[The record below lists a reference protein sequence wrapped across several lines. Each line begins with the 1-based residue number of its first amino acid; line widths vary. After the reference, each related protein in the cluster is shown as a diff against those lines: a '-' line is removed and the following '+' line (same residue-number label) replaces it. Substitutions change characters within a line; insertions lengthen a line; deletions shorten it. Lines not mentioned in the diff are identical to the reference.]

1 MVQRKALGK
10 GLGALIPDLPE
21 KLGSKPEGMLLVDID
36 EIRPNPLQPRRNFD
50 KEKIE
55 ELAGSIRE
63 NGILQPLIVKK
74 DREGFELIAGER
86 RWRAAQKAGLAK
98 VPIIIKEV
106 GDKSRLELSLIEN
119 IQREDLNVIE
129 EAEGYQKLIE
139 EVGYTQEAIGQRLG
153 KSRTS
158 ITNALRLLKLNR
170 KIKDD
175 LMQNKINMGHARAYL
190 GLDSSAQQIEA
201 HVHVVKKQLSVRQ
214 TEQLVKRMK
223 SGATK
228 PLPSPA
234 GSEHE
239 FIVHELRKIL
249 ETKVLIRQKGK
260 RGKLIIEFYS
270 PGELERIFEL
280 LSGQER

>member
-1 MVQRKALGK
+1 MAQRKALGK
-10 GLGALIPDLPE
+10 GLGALIPDLPD
-21 KLGSKPEGMLLVDID
+21 KLEGKPEGMLLVDLD
-36 EIRPNPLQPRRNFD
+36 EIRPNPLQPRRSFD
-50 KEKIE
+50 QEKIE

-74 DREGFELIAGER
+74 LREGFELIAGER

-98 VPIIIKEV
+98 VPIIIREV
-106 GDKSRLELSLIEN
+106 GDKGRLELSLIEN

-129 EAEGYQKLIE
+129 EADAYQKLIE
-139 EVGYTQEAIGQRLG
+139 EFGYTQDALGQRVG

-175 LMQNKINMGHARAYL
+175 LLHNKINMGHARAYL
-190 GLDSSAQQIEA
+190 GLDSSAQQMEA
-201 HVHVVKKQLSVRQ
+201 HAQVVKKQFSVRQ
-214 TEQLVKRMK
+214 TERLVKRMK
-223 SGATK
+223 SGAPA
-228 PLPSPA
+228 PLSPPS

-239 FIVHELRKIL
+239 FMLHELRKIL
-249 ETKVLIRQKGK
+249 GTKVSIRQKGK

-280 LSGQER
+280 LSG

>member
-1 MVQRKALGK
+1 MVQRKALGR

-21 KLGSKPEGMLLVDID
+21 KPGSKPEGMLLVDPD
-36 EIRPNPLQPRRNFD
+36 EIRPNPAQPRRSFNQ
-50 KEKIE
+50 EKIE

-63 NGILQPLIVKK
+63 IGILQPLIVKK
-74 DREGFELIAGER
+74 TREGFELIAGER

-129 EAEGYQKLIE
+129 EAEAYQKLVDE
-139 EVGYTQEAIGQRLG
+139 FGYTQDVLGQRVG

-175 LMQNKINMGHARAYL
+175 LMQNKINMGHARTYL
-190 GLDSSAQQIEA
+190 GLDSSAQQMEA
-201 HVHVVKKQLSVRQ
+201 HAQAVKKQLSVRQ
-214 TEQLVKRMK
+214 TERLVKRMK
-223 SGATK
+223 SGAPA
-228 PLPSPA
+228 PLPSPS

-239 FIVHELRKIL
+239 FILHELRKIL
-249 ETKVLIRQKGK
+249 GTKVSISQKGR

-280 LSGQER
+280 LSG

>member
-1 MVQRKALGK
+1 MAQRKALGK
-10 GLGALIPDLPE
+10 GLGALIPDLPD
-21 KLGSKPEGMLLVDID
+21 KLEGKPEGMLLVDLD
-36 EIRPNPLQPRRNFD
+36 EIRPNPLQPRRSFD
-50 KEKIE
+50 QEKIE

-74 DREGFELIAGER
+74 TREGFELIAGER

-106 GDKSRLELSLIEN
+106 GDKGRLELSLIEN

-129 EAEGYQKLIE
+129 EADAYQKLIE
-139 EVGYTQEAIGQRLG
+139 EFGYTQDALGQRVG

-175 LMQNKINMGHARAYL
+175 LLHNKINMGHARAYL
-190 GLDSSAQQIEA
+190 GLDSSAQQMEA
-201 HVHVVKKQLSVRQ
+201 HAQVVKKQFSVRQ
-214 TEQLVKRMK
+214 TERLVKRMK
-223 SGATK
+223 SGAPA
-228 PLPSPA
+228 PLSPPSD
-234 GSEHE
+234 SEHE
-239 FIVHELRKIL
+239 FMLHELRKIL
-249 ETKVLIRQKGK
+249 GTKVSIRQKGK

-280 LSGQER
+280 LSG

>member
-10 GLGALIPDLPE
+10 GLGALIPDLPD
-21 KLGSKPEGMLLVDID
+21 KLESNHEGMLLID
-36 EIRPNPLQPRRNFD
+36 LDAIRPNPLQPRRSFD
-50 KEKIE
+50 QEKIE

-74 DREGFELIAGER
+74 ARDGFELIAGER

-129 EAEGYQKLIE
+129 EADAYQKLIDE
-139 EVGYTQEAIGQRLG
+139 FGYTQDALGQRVG

-175 LMQNKINMGHARAYL
+175 LMHNKINMGHARAYL
-190 GLDSSAQQIEA
+190 GLDSSAQQMEA
-201 HVHVVKKQLSVRQ
+201 HARVVKNQLSVRQ
-214 TEQLVKRMK
+214 TERLVKRMK
-223 SGATK
+223 SGAPAPQSAT
-228 PLPSPA
+228 A

-239 FIVHELRKIL
+239 FMLHELRKAL
-249 ETKVLIRQKGK
+249 GTKISIRQTGK

-280 LSGQER
+280 LTG

>member
-1 MVQRKALGK
+1 MAQRKALGK
-10 GLGALIPDLPE
+10 GLGALIPDLPD
-21 KLGSKPEGMLLVDID
+21 KLEGKPEGMLLVDLD
-36 EIRPNPLQPRRNFD
+36 EIRPNPLQPRRSFD
-50 KEKIE
+50 QEKIE

-74 DREGFELIAGER
+74 TREGFELIAGER

-106 GDKSRLELSLIEN
+106 GDKGRLELSLIEN

-129 EAEGYQKLIE
+129 EADAYQKLIE
-139 EVGYTQEAIGQRLG
+139 EFGYTQDALGQRVG

-175 LMQNKINMGHARAYL
+175 LLHNKINMGHARAYL
-190 GLDSSAQQIEA
+190 GLDSSAQQMEA
-201 HVHVVKKQLSVRQ
+201 HAQVVKKQFSVRQ
-214 TEQLVKRMK
+214 TERLVKRMK
-223 SGATK
+223 SGAPA
-228 PLPSPA
+228 PLSPPS

-239 FIVHELRKIL
+239 FMLHELRKIL
-249 ETKVLIRQKGK
+249 GTKVSIRQKGK

-280 LSGQER
+280 LSG

>member
-10 GLGALIPDLPE
+10 GLGALIPELPE
-21 KLGSKPEGMLLVDID
+21 KPGGRLEGMILVDLD
-36 EIRPNPLQPRRNFD
+36 EIRPNPLQPRRIFNQ
-50 KEKIE
+50 EKIE

-74 DREGFELIAGER
+74 AREGFELIAGER

-98 VPIIIKEV
+98 VPIIVKEV

-129 EAEGYQKLIE
+129 EAEAYQKLVDE
-139 EVGYTQEAIGQRLG
+139 FGYTQDLIAQRVG
-153 KSRTS
+153 KGRTS

-175 LMQNKINMGHARAYL
+175 LMQDKINMGHARAYL
-190 GLDSSAQQIEA
+190 GLDSSAQQVEA
-201 HVHVVKKQLSVRQ
+201 HAQVVKKQLSVRQ

-223 SGATK
+223 SGAPA
-228 PLPSPA
+228 PLPSPS

-239 FIVHELRKIL
+239 FMVHELRKIL
-249 ETKVLIRQKGK
+249 GTKVSIRQKGK

-280 LSGQER
+280 LSG

>member
-10 GLGALIPDLPE
+10 GLGALIPELPE
-21 KLGSKPEGMLLVDID
+21 RPEGRSEGIILVDLD
-36 EIRPNPLQPRRNFD
+36 EIRPNPLQPRRIFNQ
-50 KEKIE
+50 EKIE

-74 DREGFELIAGER
+74 AREGFELIAGER

-98 VPIIIKEV
+98 VPIIVKEV

-129 EAEGYQKLIE
+129 EAEAYQKLVDE
-139 EVGYTQEAIGQRLG
+139 FGYTQDLIAQRVG
-153 KSRTS
+153 KGRTS

-175 LMQNKINMGHARAYL
+175 LMQDKINMGHARAYL
-190 GLDSSAQQIEA
+190 GLDSSAQQVEA
-201 HVHVVKKQLSVRQ
+201 HAQVVKKQLSVRQ

-223 SGATK
+223 SGAPA
-228 PLPSPA
+228 PLPSPS

-239 FIVHELRKIL
+239 FMVHELRKIL
-249 ETKVLIRQKGK
+249 GTKVSIRQKGK

-280 LSGQER
+280 LSG

>member
-10 GLGALIPDLPE
+10 GLGALIPNLPE
-21 KLGSKPEGMLLVDID
+21 KLESKPEGMLLVDLD
-36 EIRPNPLQPRRNFD
+36 EIRPNPLQPRRSFD
-50 KEKIE
+50 QEKIE

-74 DREGFELIAGER
+74 LREGFELIAGER

-106 GDKSRLELSLIEN
+106 GDKGRLELSLIEN

-129 EAEGYQKLIE
+129 EADAYQKLIE
-139 EVGYTQEAIGQRLG
+139 EFGYTQDALGQRVG

-175 LMQNKINMGHARAYL
+175 LLHNKINMGHARAYL
-190 GLDSSAQQIEA
+190 GLDSSAQQMEA
-201 HVHVVKKQLSVRQ
+201 HAQVVKKQFSVRQ
-214 TEQLVKRMK
+214 TERLVKRMK
-223 SGATK
+223 SGAPA
-228 PLPSPA
+228 PLSPPS

-239 FIVHELRKIL
+239 FMLHELRKIL
-249 ETKVLIRQKGK
+249 GTKVSIRQKGK

-280 LSGQER
+280 LSG

>member
-10 GLGALIPDLPE
+10 GLGALIPDLAE
-21 KLGSKPEGMLLVDID
+21 KLESKPEGMLLVDLD

-50 KEKIE
+50 QEKIE

-63 NGILQPLIVKK
+63 NGILQPLIVNKA
-74 DREGFELIAGER
+74 REGFELIAGER

-129 EAEGYQKLIE
+129 EADAYQKLIE
-139 EVGYTQEAIGQRLG
+139 EFGYTQDALGQRVG

-175 LMQNKINMGHARAYL
+175 LMHNKINMGHARAYL
-190 GLDSSAQQIEA
+190 GLDSSAQQMEA
-201 HVHVVKKQLSVRQ
+201 HAQVVKKQLSVRQ
-214 TEQLVKRMK
+214 TERLVKRMK
-223 SGATK
+223 SGATALLS
-228 PLPSPA
+228 PPS

-239 FIVHELRKIL
+239 FMLHELRKIL
-249 ETKVLIRQKGK
+249 GTKVSIRQKGK

-280 LSGQER
+280 LSG

>member
-1 MVQRKALGK
+1 MAQRKALGK
-10 GLGALIPDLPE
+10 GLGALIPDLPD
-21 KLGSKPEGMLLVDID
+21 KLEGKPEGMLLVDLD
-36 EIRPNPLQPRRNFD
+36 EIRPNPLQPRRSFD
-50 KEKIE
+50 QEKIE

-74 DREGFELIAGER
+74 LREGFELIAGER

-106 GDKSRLELSLIEN
+106 GDKGRLELSLIEN

-129 EAEGYQKLIE
+129 EADAYQKLIE
-139 EVGYTQEAIGQRLG
+139 EFGYTQDALGQRVG

-175 LMQNKINMGHARAYL
+175 LLHNKINMGHARAYL
-190 GLDSSAQQIEA
+190 GLDSSAQQMEA
-201 HVHVVKKQLSVRQ
+201 HVQVVKKQFSVRQ
-214 TEQLVKRMK
+214 TERLVKRMK
-223 SGATK
+223 SGAPA
-228 PLPSPA
+228 PLSPPS

-239 FIVHELRKIL
+239 FMLHELRKIL
-249 ETKVLIRQKGK
+249 GTKVSIKQKGK

-280 LSGQER
+280 LSG

>member
-1 MVQRKALGK
+1 MVQRKALGR

-21 KLGSKPEGMLLVDID
+21 KLESKPEGMLLVDLD

-50 KEKIE
+50 QEKIE
-55 ELAGSIRE
+55 GLAGSIRE

-74 DREGFELIAGER
+74 AREGFELIAGER
-86 RWRAAQKAGLAK
+86 RWRAAQKAGLTK

-106 GDKSRLELSLIEN
+106 GDKSRLELSLVEN

-129 EAEGYQKLIE
+129 EAEAYQKLIDE
-139 EVGYTQEAIGQRLG
+139 FGYTQDVIGQRVG

-190 GLDSSAQQIEA
+190 GLDSSSQQMEA
-201 HVHVVKKQLSVRQ
+201 HAQVVKKQLSVRQ
-214 TEQLVKRMK
+214 TERLVKRMK
-223 SGATK
+223 SGATA
-228 PLPSPA
+228 PLPSPS

-239 FIVHELRKIL
+239 FMVHELRKIL
-249 ETKVLIRQKGK
+249 GTKVSIRQKGK

-280 LSGQER
+280 LSG

>member
-1 MVQRKALGK
+1 
-10 GLGALIPDLPE
+10 
-21 KLGSKPEGMLLVDID
+21 MLLVDLD
-36 EIRPNPLQPRRNFD
+36 EIRPNPLQPRRSFD
-50 KEKIE
+50 QEKIE

-74 DREGFELIAGER
+74 ARDGFELIAGER

-129 EAEGYQKLIE
+129 EADAYQKLIDE
-139 EVGYTQEAIGQRLG
+139 FGYTQDALGQRVG

-175 LMQNKINMGHARAYL
+175 LMHNKINMGHARAYL
-190 GLDSSAQQIEA
+190 GLDSSAQQMEA
-201 HVHVVKKQLSVRQ
+201 HAIVVKKQLSVRQ
-214 TEQLVKRMK
+214 TERLVKRMK
-223 SGATK
+223 SGAPAPQSAT
-228 PLPSPA
+228 A

-239 FIVHELRKIL
+239 FMLHELRKAL
-249 ETKVLIRQKGK
+249 GTKVSIRQTGK

-280 LSGQER
+280 LTG

>member
-10 GLGALIPDLPE
+10 GLGALIPDLPD
-21 KLGSKPEGMLLVDID
+21 KLEGKPEGMLLVDLD
-36 EIRPNPLQPRRNFD
+36 EIRPNPLQPRRSFD
-50 KEKIE
+50 QEKIE

-74 DREGFELIAGER
+74 TREGFELIAGER

-106 GDKSRLELSLIEN
+106 GDKGRLELSLIEN
-119 IQREDLNVIE
+119 IQRDDLNVIE
-129 EAEGYQKLIE
+129 EADAYQKLIE
-139 EVGYTQEAIGQRLG
+139 EFGYTQDALGQRVG

-175 LMQNKINMGHARAYL
+175 LLHNKINMGHARAYL
-190 GLDSSAQQIEA
+190 GLDSSAQQMEA
-201 HVHVVKKQLSVRQ
+201 HAQVVKKQFSVRQ
-214 TEQLVKRMK
+214 TERLVKRMK
-223 SGATK
+223 SGAPA
-228 PLPSPA
+228 PLSPPS

-239 FIVHELRKIL
+239 FMLHELRKIL
-249 ETKVLIRQKGK
+249 GTKVSIRQKGK

-280 LSGQER
+280 LSG

>member
-1 MVQRKALGK
+1 MVQRKALGR

-21 KLGSKPEGMLLVDID
+21 KLESKPEGMLLVDLD

-50 KEKIE
+50 QEKIE

-74 DREGFELIAGER
+74 AREGFELIAGER

-106 GDKSRLELSLIEN
+106 GDKGRLELSLVEN

-129 EAEGYQKLIE
+129 EAEAYQKLIDE
-139 EVGYTQEAIGQRLG
+139 FGYTQDVIGQRVG

-175 LMQNKINMGHARAYL
+175 LMQNKIHMGHARAYL
-190 GLDSSAQQIEA
+190 GLDSSSQQMEA
-201 HVHVVKKQLSVRQ
+201 HAQVVKKQLSVRQ
-214 TEQLVKRMK
+214 TERLVKRMK
-223 SGATK
+223 SGATA
-228 PLPSPA
+228 PLPSPS

-239 FIVHELRKIL
+239 FMVHELRKIL
-249 ETKVLIRQKGK
+249 GTKVSIRQKGK
-260 RGKLIIEFYS
+260 RGKLVIEFYS

-280 LSGQER
+280 LSG

>member
-10 GLGALIPDLPE
+10 GLGALIPDLPD
-21 KLGSKPEGMLLVDID
+21 KLEGKPEGMLLVDLD
-36 EIRPNPLQPRRNFD
+36 EIRPNPLQPRRSFD
-50 KEKIE
+50 QEKIE

-74 DREGFELIAGER
+74 TREGFELIAGER
-86 RWRAAQKAGLAK
+86 RWRAAQKAGLAR

-106 GDKSRLELSLIEN
+106 GDKGRLELSLIEN

-129 EAEGYQKLIE
+129 EADAYQKLIE
-139 EVGYTQEAIGQRLG
+139 EFGYTQDALGQRVG

-175 LMQNKINMGHARAYL
+175 LLHNKINMGHARAYL
-190 GLDSSAQQIEA
+190 GLDSSAQQMEA
-201 HVHVVKKQLSVRQ
+201 HAQVVKKQFSVRQ
-214 TEQLVKRMK
+214 TERLVKRMK
-223 SGATK
+223 SGAPA
-228 PLPSPA
+228 PLSPPS

-239 FIVHELRKIL
+239 FMLHELRKIL
-249 ETKVLIRQKGK
+249 GTKVSIRQKGK

-280 LSGQER
+280 LSG

>member
-10 GLGALIPDLPE
+10 GLGALIPELPE
-21 KLGSKPEGMLLVDID
+21 KPEGRPEGMILVDLD
-36 EIRPNPLQPRRNFD
+36 EIRPNPLQPRRIFNQ
-50 KEKIE
+50 EKIE

-74 DREGFELIAGER
+74 AREGFELIAGER

-98 VPIIIKEV
+98 VPIIVKEV

-129 EAEGYQKLIE
+129 EAEAYQKLVDE
-139 EVGYTQEAIGQRLG
+139 FGYTQDLIAQRVG
-153 KSRTS
+153 KGRTS

-175 LMQNKINMGHARAYL
+175 LMQDKINMGHARAYL
-190 GLDSSAQQIEA
+190 GLDSSAQQVEA
-201 HVHVVKKQLSVRQ
+201 HAQVVKKQLSVRQ

-223 SGATK
+223 SGAPA
-228 PLPSPA
+228 PLPSPS

-239 FIVHELRKIL
+239 FMVHELRKIL
-249 ETKVLIRQKGK
+249 GTKVSIRQKGK
-260 RGKLIIEFYS
+260 RGKLISELYS

-280 LSGQER
+280 LSG

>member
-10 GLGALIPDLPE
+10 GLGALIPELPE
-21 KLGSKPEGMLLVDID
+21 KPEGRPEGMILVDLD
-36 EIRPNPLQPRRNFD
+36 EIRPNPLQPRRIFNQ
-50 KEKIE
+50 EKIE

-74 DREGFELIAGER
+74 AREGFELIAGER

-98 VPIIIKEV
+98 VPIIVKEV

-129 EAEGYQKLIE
+129 EAEAYQKLVDE
-139 EVGYTQEAIGQRLG
+139 FGYTQDLIAQRVG
-153 KSRTS
+153 KGRTS

-175 LMQNKINMGHARAYL
+175 LMQDKINMGHARAYL
-190 GLDSSAQQIEA
+190 GLDSAAQQVEA
-201 HVHVVKKQLSVRQ
+201 HAQVVKKQLSVRQ

-223 SGATK
+223 SGAPA
-228 PLPSPA
+228 PLPAPS

-239 FIVHELRKIL
+239 FMLHELRKIL
-249 ETKVLIRQKGK
+249 GTKVSIRQKGK

-280 LSGQER
+280 LSG

>member
-1 MVQRKALGK
+1 MAQRKALGK

-21 KLGSKPEGMLLVDID
+21 KLESKPEGMLLVDLD
-36 EIRPNPLQPRRNFD
+36 EIRPNPLQPRRSFD
-50 KEKIE
+50 QEKIE

-74 DREGFELIAGER
+74 LREGFELIAGER

-106 GDKSRLELSLIEN
+106 GDKGRLELSLIEN

-129 EAEGYQKLIE
+129 EADAYQKLIE
-139 EVGYTQEAIGQRLG
+139 EFGYTQDALGQRVG

-175 LMQNKINMGHARAYL
+175 LLHNKINMGHARAYL
-190 GLDSSAQQIEA
+190 GLDSSAQQMEA
-201 HVHVVKKQLSVRQ
+201 HAQVVKKQFSVRQ
-214 TEQLVKRMK
+214 TERLVKRMK
-223 SGATK
+223 SGAPA
-228 PLPSPA
+228 PLSPPS

-239 FIVHELRKIL
+239 FMLHELRKIL
-249 ETKVLIRQKGK
+249 GTKVSIRQKGK

-280 LSGQER
+280 MSG

>member
-10 GLGALIPDLPE
+10 GLGALIPDLPD
-21 KLGSKPEGMLLVDID
+21 KLEGKPEGMLLVDLD
-36 EIRPNPLQPRRNFD
+36 EIRPNPLQPRRSFD
-50 KEKIE
+50 QEKIE

-74 DREGFELIAGER
+74 TREGFELIAGER

-106 GDKSRLELSLIEN
+106 GDKGRLELSLIEN

-129 EAEGYQKLIE
+129 EADAYQKLIE
-139 EVGYTQEAIGQRLG
+139 EFGYTQDALGQRVG

-175 LMQNKINMGHARAYL
+175 LLHNKINMGHARAYL
-190 GLDSSAQQIEA
+190 GLDSSAQQMEA
-201 HVHVVKKQLSVRQ
+201 HAQVVKKQFSVRQ
-214 TEQLVKRMK
+214 TERLVKRMK
-223 SGATK
+223 SGAPA
-228 PLPSPA
+228 PLSPPS

-239 FIVHELRKIL
+239 FMLHELRKIL
-249 ETKVLIRQKGK
+249 GTKVSIRQKGK

-280 LSGQER
+280 LSG

>member
-21 KLGSKPEGMLLVDID
+21 KPEGRPEGMILVDLD
-36 EIRPNPLQPRRNFD
+36 EIRPNPLQPRRSFNQ
-50 KEKIE
+50 EKIE
-55 ELAGSIRE
+55 ELAGSIWE

-74 DREGFELIAGER
+74 AREGFELIAGER

-98 VPIIIKEV
+98 VPIIVKEV

-119 IQREDLNVIE
+119 LQREDLNVIE
-129 EAEGYQKLIE
+129 EAEAYQKLVDE
-139 EVGYTQEAIGQRLG
+139 FGYTQDVIAQRVG
-153 KSRTS
+153 KGRTS

-175 LMQNKINMGHARAYL
+175 LMQDKINMGHARAYL
-190 GLDSSAQQIEA
+190 GLDSSAQQVEA
-201 HVHVVKKQLSVRQ
+201 HAQVVKKQLSVRQ

-223 SGATK
+223 SGAPA
-228 PLPSPA
+228 PLPSPS

-239 FIVHELRKIL
+239 FMVHELRKIL
-249 ETKVLIRQKGK
+249 GTKVSIRQKGK

-280 LSGQER
+280 LSG

>member
-1 MVQRKALGK
+1 MAQRKALGK

-21 KLGSKPEGMLLVDID
+21 KLESKPEGMLLVDLD
-36 EIRPNPLQPRRNFD
+36 EIRPNPLQPRRSFD
-50 KEKIE
+50 QEKIE

-74 DREGFELIAGER
+74 LREGFELIAGER

-106 GDKSRLELSLIEN
+106 GDKGRLELSLIEN

-129 EAEGYQKLIE
+129 EADAYQKLIE
-139 EVGYTQEAIGQRLG
+139 EFGYTQDALGQRVG

-175 LMQNKINMGHARAYL
+175 LLHNKINMGHARAYL
-190 GLDSSAQQIEA
+190 GLDSSAQQMEA
-201 HVHVVKKQLSVRQ
+201 HAQVVKKQFSVRQ
-214 TEQLVKRMK
+214 TERLVKRMK
-223 SGATK
+223 SGAPA
-228 PLPSPA
+228 PLSPPS

-239 FIVHELRKIL
+239 FMLHELRKIL
-249 ETKVLIRQKGK
+249 GTKVSIRQKGK

-280 LSGQER
+280 LSG

>member
-21 KLGSKPEGMLLVDID
+21 KLESRPEGMLLVDLD
-36 EIRPNPLQPRRNFD
+36 AIRPNPLQPRRSFD
-50 KEKIE
+50 QEKIE

-74 DREGFELIAGER
+74 VRDGFELIAGER
-86 RWRAAQKAGLAK
+86 RWRAAQKAGLTK

-129 EAEGYQKLIE
+129 EADAYQKLIDE
-139 EVGYTQEAIGQRLG
+139 FGYTQDALGQRVG

-158 ITNALRLLKLNR
+158 ITNTLRLLKLNR

-175 LMQNKINMGHARAYL
+175 LMHDKINMGHARAYL
-190 GLDSSAQQIEA
+190 GLDSSAQQMEA
-201 HVHVVKKQLSVRQ
+201 HAQVVKKQLSVRQ
-214 TEQLVKRMK
+214 TERLVKRMK
-223 SGATK
+223 SGAQT
-228 PLPSPA
+228 PQSPPA

-239 FIVHELRKIL
+239 FMLHELRKVL
-249 ETKVLIRQKGK
+249 GTKVSIRQAGK

-280 LSGQER
+280 LTG

>member
-10 GLGALIPDLPE
+10 GLGALIPDLPD
-21 KLGSKPEGMLLVDID
+21 KLEGKPEGMLLVDLD
-36 EIRPNPLQPRRNFD
+36 EIRPNPLQPRRSFD
-50 KEKIE
+50 QEKIE

-74 DREGFELIAGER
+74 TSEGFELIAGER

-106 GDKSRLELSLIEN
+106 GDKGRLELSLIEN

-129 EAEGYQKLIE
+129 EADAYQKLIE
-139 EVGYTQEAIGQRLG
+139 EFGYTQDALGQRVG

-175 LMQNKINMGHARAYL
+175 LLHNKINMGHARAYL
-190 GLDSSAQQIEA
+190 GLDSSAQQMEA
-201 HVHVVKKQLSVRQ
+201 HAQVVKKQFSVRQ
-214 TEQLVKRMK
+214 TERLVKRMK
-223 SGATK
+223 SGAPA
-228 PLPSPA
+228 PLSPPS

-239 FIVHELRKIL
+239 FMLHELRKIL
-249 ETKVLIRQKGK
+249 GTKVSIRQKGK

-280 LSGQER
+280 LSG

>member
-10 GLGALIPDLPE
+10 GLGALIPELPE
-21 KLGSKPEGMLLVDID
+21 KPGGRLEGMILVDLD
-36 EIRPNPLQPRRNFD
+36 EIRPNPLQPRRIFNQ
-50 KEKIE
+50 EKIE

-74 DREGFELIAGER
+74 AREGFELIAGER

-98 VPIIIKEV
+98 VPIIVKEV

-129 EAEGYQKLIE
+129 EAEAYQKLVDE
-139 EVGYTQEAIGQRLG
+139 FGYTQDLIAQRVG
-153 KSRTS
+153 KGRTS

-175 LMQNKINMGHARAYL
+175 LMQDKINMGHARAYL
-190 GLDSSAQQIEA
+190 GLDSSAQQVEA
-201 HVHVVKKQLSVRQ
+201 HAQVLKKQLSVRQ

-223 SGATK
+223 SGAPA
-228 PLPSPA
+228 PLPSPS

-239 FIVHELRKIL
+239 FMVHELRKIL
-249 ETKVLIRQKGK
+249 GTKVSIRQKGK

-280 LSGQER
+280 LSG

>member
-10 GLGALIPDLPE
+10 GLGALIPELPE
-21 KLGSKPEGMLLVDID
+21 KPEGRPEGMILVDLD
-36 EIRPNPLQPRRNFD
+36 EIRPNPLQPRRIFNQ
-50 KEKIE
+50 EKIE

-74 DREGFELIAGER
+74 VREGFELIAGER

-98 VPIIIKEV
+98 VPIIVKEV

-129 EAEGYQKLIE
+129 EAEAYQKLVDE
-139 EVGYTQEAIGQRLG
+139 FGYTQDLIAQRVG
-153 KSRTS
+153 KGRTS

-175 LMQNKINMGHARAYL
+175 LMQDKINMGHARAYL
-190 GLDSSAQQIEA
+190 GLDSSAQQVEA
-201 HVHVVKKQLSVRQ
+201 HAQVVKKQLSVRQ

-223 SGATK
+223 SGAPA
-228 PLPSPA
+228 PLPSPS

-239 FIVHELRKIL
+239 FMVHELRKIL
-249 ETKVLIRQKGK
+249 GTKVSIRQKGK

-280 LSGQER
+280 LSG

>member
-10 GLGALIPDLPE
+10 GLGALIPELPE
-21 KLGSKPEGMLLVDID
+21 KPEGRHEGMILVDLD
-36 EIRPNPLQPRRNFD
+36 EIRPNPLQPRRSFNQ
-50 KEKIE
+50 EKIE

-74 DREGFELIAGER
+74 AREGFELIAGER

-98 VPIIIKEV
+98 VPIIVKEV

-129 EAEGYQKLIE
+129 EAEAYQKLVDE
-139 EVGYTQEAIGQRLG
+139 FGYTQDVIAQRVG
-153 KSRTS
+153 KGRTS

-175 LMQNKINMGHARAYL
+175 LMQDKINMGHARAYL
-190 GLDSSAQQIEA
+190 GLDSSAQQVEA
-201 HVHVVKKQLSVRQ
+201 HAQVVKKQLSVRQ

-223 SGATK
+223 SGAPA
-228 PLPSPA
+228 PLPSPS

-239 FIVHELRKIL
+239 FMVHELRKIL
-249 ETKVLIRQKGK
+249 GTKVSIRQKGK

-280 LSGQER
+280 LSG

>member
-21 KLGSKPEGMLLVDID
+21 KLEGKPEGLLLVDLD
-36 EIRPNPLQPRRNFD
+36 EIRPNPLQPRRSFD
-50 KEKIE
+50 QEKIE

-63 NGILQPLIVKK
+63 NGILQPLLVKK
-74 DREGFELIAGER
+74 VREGFELIAGER
-86 RWRAAQKAGLAK
+86 RWRAAQKAGLGR

-129 EAEGYQKLIE
+129 EADAYQKLIDE
-139 EVGYTQEAIGQRLG
+139 FGYTQDALGQRVG

-170 KIKDD
+170 KTKDD

-190 GLDSSAQQIEA
+190 GLDSSAQQMEA
-201 HVHVVKKQLSVRQ
+201 HALVVKKQLSVRQ
-214 TEQLVKRMK
+214 TERLVKRMK
-223 SGATK
+223 SGAPA
-228 PLPSPA
+228 PLSPPS

-239 FIVHELRKIL
+239 FMLHELRKIL
-249 ETKVLIRQKGK
+249 GTKVSIKQQGK
-260 RGKLIIEFYS
+260 RGKIIIEFYS

-280 LSGQER
+280 LSG

>member
-10 GLGALIPDLPE
+10 GLGALIPELPE
-21 KLGSKPEGMLLVDID
+21 KPEGRPEGMILVDLD
-36 EIRPNPLQPRRNFD
+36 EIRPNPLQPRRIFNQ
-50 KEKIE
+50 EKIE

-74 DREGFELIAGER
+74 AREGFELIAGER
-86 RWRAAQKAGLAK
+86 RWRAAQQAGLAK
-98 VPIIIKEV
+98 VPIIVKEV

-129 EAEGYQKLIE
+129 EAEAYQKLVDE
-139 EVGYTQEAIGQRLG
+139 FGYTQDLIAQRVG
-153 KSRTS
+153 KGRTS

-175 LMQNKINMGHARAYL
+175 LMQDKINMGHARAYL
-190 GLDSSAQQIEA
+190 GLDSSAQQVEA
-201 HVHVVKKQLSVRQ
+201 HAQVVKKQLSVRQ

-223 SGATK
+223 SGAPA
-228 PLPSPA
+228 PLPSPS

-239 FIVHELRKIL
+239 FMVHELRKIL
-249 ETKVLIRQKGK
+249 GTKVSIRQKGK

-280 LSGQER
+280 LSG

>member
-21 KLGSKPEGMLLVDID
+21 KLEGKPEGMLLVDLD
-36 EIRPNPLQPRRNFD
+36 EIRPNPLQPRRSFNQ
-50 KEKIE
+50 EKID

-74 DREGFELIAGER
+74 AREGFELIAGER

-129 EAEGYQKLIE
+129 EADAYQKLIDQF
-139 EVGYTQEAIGQRLG
+139 GYTQDALGQRVG
-153 KSRTS
+153 RSRTS
-158 ITNALRLLKLNR
+158 ITNTLRLLKLNR

-175 LMQNKINMGHARAYL
+175 LVQDKINMGHARAYL

-201 HVHVVKKQLSVRQ
+201 HTQVVKKQLSVRQ
-214 TEQLVKRMK
+214 AERLVKRMK
-223 SGATK
+223 SGAPA
-228 PLPSPA
+228 PLPSPS

-239 FIVHELRKIL
+239 FMLHELRKIL
-249 ETKVLIRQKGK
+249 GTKVSIRQKGK

-280 LSGQER
+280 LSG

>member
-10 GLGALIPDLPE
+10 GLGALIPELPE
-21 KLGSKPEGMLLVDID
+21 KPEGRPEGMILVDLD
-36 EIRPNPLQPRRNFD
+36 EIRPNPLQPRRIFNQ
-50 KEKIE
+50 EKIE

-74 DREGFELIAGER
+74 AREGFELIAGER

-98 VPIIIKEV
+98 VPIIVKDV

-129 EAEGYQKLIE
+129 EAEAYQKLVDE
-139 EVGYTQEAIGQRLG
+139 FGYTQDLIAQRVG
-153 KSRTS
+153 KGRTS

-175 LMQNKINMGHARAYL
+175 LMQDKINMGHARAYL
-190 GLDSSAQQIEA
+190 GLDSSAQQVEA
-201 HVHVVKKQLSVRQ
+201 HAQVVKKQLSVRQ

-223 SGATK
+223 SGAPA
-228 PLPSPA
+228 PLPSPS

-239 FIVHELRKIL
+239 FMVHELRKIL
-249 ETKVLIRQKGK
+249 GTKVSIRQKGK

-280 LSGQER
+280 LSG